1 VGWPGSSIREEIS
14 DQVKSKALAEYNCCP
29 VFLSEQD
36 LENFYQ
42 GFCNETI
49 WPLFHYFPTYARY
62 DEAYW
67 QQYRKVNESFSLTLL
82 ESIRDNDTVW
92 IHDYHLMLLPH
103 LVRNAL
109 PNIRIG
115 FFLHIPFPQFE
126 IFRLMPGKWR
136 REVLEGLLGA
146 DLIGFH
152 THDYGEYFLRCVQR
166 ILGHGHHMGQLSL
179 GDRVVRVRTFPMGI
193 DFEKFHGAAKQTEVQ
208 KEKEE
213 LEGRLLDS
221 KIVLSVDRQDY
232 SKGILH
238 RLQGFEAMLERNPEW
253 RGKVTLIMLVVPSRI
268 GIADYEGM
276 KKRIEEL
283 VGKINGRFGTIS
295 WVPIIYQYRSL
306 PFQSLVA
313 MYAMSHVAL
322 VTPLRDGM
330 NLVAKEYIATRHDQT
345 GVLVLSE
352 MAGASK
358 ELPEAIIINPN
369 NREEI
374 ADALKTAL
382 EMPCQEQIRRNAIM
396 QNRLRRY
403 DVARWAR
410 DFLVE
415 LLSVRPVGEESQA
428 KSLATPISQALTA
441 YHRST
446 RRLLILDYDGTLVP
460 FAVSPELAKP
470 TASLLRLLRSLA
482 SDPRNQ
488 LLLATG
494 RDRGTLDRWF
504 TGIPIGLAAEHGAWI
519 KESDGDWKRQHLLAP
534 HWKQEILPI
543 LKTYADRVPGAFVE
557 EKEFSLVWHYRMAS
571 LEQGRP
577 VARELTDHLLV
588 FTASIDLQV
597 LRGNRAI
604 EIRKAGINKGGA
616 VQQWIDKENFDF
628 ILAIGDD
635 ATDEDMFAVLPHWG
649 YSFRVGAHRT
659 RARFRLSGPGEVLQL
674 LGGLAVTADD
684 NTDEGQEAKAAKPNP
699 DIQRI

>member
-1 VGWPGSSIREEIS
+1 
-14 DQVKSKALAEYNCCP
+14 
-29 VFLSEQD
+29 
-36 LENFYQ
+36 
-42 GFCNETI
+42 
-49 WPLFHYFPTYARY
+49 
-62 DEAYW
+62 
-67 QQYRKVNESFSLTLL
+67 
-82 ESIRDNDTVW
+82 
-92 IHDYHLMLLPH
+92 
-103 LVRNAL
+103 
-109 PNIRIG
+109 
-115 FFLHIPFPQFE
+115 
-126 IFRLMPGKWR
+126 
-136 REVLEGLLGA
+136 
-146 DLIGFH
+146 
-152 THDYGEYFLRCVQR
+152 
-166 ILGHGHHMGQLSL
+166 
-179 GDRVVRVRTFPMGI
+179 
-193 DFEKFHGAAKQTEVQ
+193 
-208 KEKEE
+208 
-213 LEGRLLDS
+213 
-221 KIVLSVDRQDY
+221 
-232 SKGILH
+232 
-238 RLQGFEAMLERNPEW
+238 
-253 RGKVTLIMLVVPSRI
+253 
-268 GIADYEGM
+268 M